1 MLFGYFSWFI
11 TIGVWMEQIIGFLAS
26 TLGVSAPIVY
36 VILPIL
42 LLIVSYSLITGKAIS
57 LNFAGKTF
65 SIGKP
70 KEEKEE
76 VEEKKV
82 KHVEENRDGCDSC
95 FKKDLY
101 VERAKFIV
109 QENTQYIND
118 MKRNLILQ
126 QMNYAEEKLSE
137 LRILICKTYSIKLA
151 EKLSVG
157 VITAKEH
164 KDYKFYRMLVNY
176 IIFAKV
182 KDGVVKKALKENH
195 FIELSNIE
203 FEQYMNRKTD
213 LIIDTITEGF
223 DNFYSDDTIIKR
235 EEVFYLNETIKRETV
250 GIIKSVFDNARNVSS
265 HYKQLIDKHIEETQS
280 KLEEI

>member
-1 MLFGYFSWFI
+1 
-11 TIGVWMEQIIGFLAS
+11 MEQVIGFLVS
-26 TLGVSAPIVY
+26 TLGVSAPIVF

-42 LLIVSYSLITGKAIS
+42 LLIVIFSLVTGKPIS
-57 LNFAGKTF
+57 INFAGKTF
-65 SIGKP
+65 SIGRP
-70 KEEKEE
+70 TKEEDNETDDKKTKVTDENKKEC
-76 VEEKKV
+76 
-82 KHVEENRDGCDSC
+82 CDTC

-151 EKLSVG
+151 DKLSVG

-164 KDYKFYRMLVNY
+164 KDYKFYRTLVNY

-195 FIELSNIE
+195 FLELSNIE
-203 FEQYMNRKTD
+203 FEQYMNRKSD

-235 EEVFYLNETIKRETV
+235 EEVFNLNETIKRETV
-250 GIIKSVFDNARNVSS
+250 SIIKSIFDNARNASS
-265 HYKQLIDKHIEETQS
+265 HYKQLIDKHIDETQAR
-280 KLEEI
+280 LEEI

>member
-1 MLFGYFSWFI
+1 
-11 TIGVWMEQIIGFLAS
+11 MEQVLGFLVS
-26 TLGVSAPIVY
+26 TLGVSAPLVFI
-36 VILPIL
+36 ILPIL
-42 LLIVSYSLITGKAIS
+42 LLLVIYSLVTGKPITI
-57 LNFAGKTF
+57 NFAGKIF
-65 SIGKP
+65 SIGRPIKEEDTP
-70 KEEKEE
+70 KEKDIKVHNIDENKKE
-76 VEEKKV
+76 
-82 KHVEENRDGCDSC
+82 CDSC

-137 LRILICKTYSIKLA
+137 LRILICKTYSLKLA
-151 EKLSVG
+151 DKLSVG

-195 FIELSNIE
+195 FLELSNIE
-203 FEQYMNRKTD
+203 FEQYMNRKSD

-235 EEVFYLNETIKRETV
+235 EEVFNLNETIKRETV
-250 GIIKSVFDNARNVSS
+250 SIIKSIFDNARNVSS
-265 HYKQLIDKHIEETQS
+265 HYKQMIDKHIDETLAR
-280 KLEEI
+280 LEEI

>member
-1 MLFGYFSWFI
+1 M
-11 TIGVWMEQIIGFLAS
+11 MEQVVGFLVS
-26 TLGVSAPIVY
+26 TLGVSAPIVF

-42 LLIVSYSLITGKAIS
+42 LLLVMYSLITGKPIS

-65 SIGKP
+65 SIGRP
-70 KEEKEE
+70 TKEEPIDDKKIKVTDETKKE
-76 VEEKKV
+76 
-82 KHVEENRDGCDSC
+82 CDAC

-109 QENTQYIND
+109 QENTQYLND

-182 KDGVVKKALKENH
+182 KDGVVKRALKENH
-195 FIELSNIE
+195 FLELSNIE
-203 FEQYMNRKTD
+203 FEQYMNRKSD

-223 DNFYSDDTIIKR
+223 DSFYSDDTIIKR

-250 GIIKSVFDNARNVSS
+250 SIIKSVFDNARNVSS
-265 HYKQLIDKHIEETQS
+265 HYKQLIDKHIDETQAR
-280 KLEEI
+280 LEEI